1 MSTNPAHRPAGRI
14 IVGVDGSPSS
24 EEALRWAAGQAR
36 LTGQEFHA
44 VITWQVP
51 VAHEGWGV
59 GEFDWAGHA
68 TETLQKSAAN
78 VLGQPGAPEVVQH
91 VIRGHPAKV
100 LTEAVGDADLL
111 VVGSRGHG
119 GFAGLVVGSVSQ
131 HLVAHAPC
139 PVVVHHGH
147 RAPVGRIVVGVDGSP
162 ESQQALRWAAEQARL
177 AGSTLRAVLAWQLPV
192 GYGLADLPAPD
203 WSAHASQTLATAVA
217 AACDKDDAA
226 TVEQEVVEGETAE
239 MLLRRALDADLLVV
253 GSRGRGGFSGLLLG
267 SVSQH
272 AAAHAPCPVVVH
284 HGATS
289 QPGESR

>member
-24 EEALRWAAGQAR
+24 KEALRWAGGQAR

-44 VITWQVP
+44 VITWEVP

-78 VLGQPGAPEVVQH
+78 VLGEPGAP
-91 VIRGHPAKV
+91 RGRAARDPGTPGEGAHRSGRGRRPACRR
-100 LTEAVGDADLL
+100 LPRPRRL
-111 VVGSRGHG
+111 RGPG
-119 GFAGLVVGSVSQ
+119 GGIGEP
-131 HLVAHAPC
+131 APGRARSL
-139 PVVVHHGH
+139 PGVVHHGH

-177 AGSTLRAVLAWQLPV
+177 AGSTLLAVLAWQLPV

-203 WSAHASQTLATAVA
+203 WSAHASQSLATAVA
-217 AACDKDDAA
+217 AARDKDDAA

-253 GSRGRGGFSGLLLG
+253 ASRGRGGFRGLLL
-267 SVSQH
+267 
-272 AAAHAPCPVVVH
+272 A
-284 HGATS
+284 
-289 QPGESR
+289 R